1 MKLKGEENYTIWKE
15 AIKDITIINELR
27 QYIYKKEKA
36 PKYVDKFNKKA
47 QYQKYPYINASRIQV
62 SIQDMGNSTDSV

>member
-36 PKYVDKFNKKA
+36 PKYINKFNKKTNKIKLA
-47 QYQKYPYINASRIQV
+47 VWQI
-62 SIQDMGNSTDSV
+62 